1 MAHTL
6 FLVYLDHKKHK
17 LSKLFFNHNNILCT
31 YFFIILSTS
40 LLYFVRMHFFL
51 ALQGTVTIA
60 QRSLGAGPSVFFK
73 FSHYSKKC

>member
-1 MAHTL
+1 MAHAL
-6 FLVYLDHKKHK
+6 FLVYLGHEKHK
-17 LSKLFFNHNNILCT
+17 LLKLFFNHNNILCT

>member
-1 MAHTL
+1 MAHAL
-6 FLVYLDHKKHK
+6 FLVYLGHEKHK

-60 QRSLGAGPSVFFK
+60 QRSLGAGPSVFLK
-73 FSHYSKKC
+73 ISH